1 LARVATD
8 LQDAQLAVEFNL
20 ESATE
25 GWQLFSV
32 TFDPVKV
39 SANQVQQILVN
50 AGARVIP
57 ARGGP

>member
-8 LQDAQLAVEFNL
+8 LQDAQLPVEFNL

-25 GWQLFSV
+25 GWQLFSI
-32 TFDPVKV
+32 TFDPAKV

-57 ARGGP
+57 APHGP

>member
-8 LQDAQLAVEFNL
+8 LQDAQLPVEFNL

-57 ARGGP
+57 APGGP

>member
-1 LARVATD
+1 LARVVTD